1 MKHILITIALVALPM
16 LLSAQTENNHH
27 KRDGKEH
34 VKIEELVTDL
44 TQTQRTRID
53 IITRRSR
60 KTVELYRSQLHAVRD
75 SIRSYMNKQEDHS
88 AVLFPLYEREGMLQ
102 TEISKEYYRTK
113 VAIDDVLSP
122 EQYRQLQEKMQQ
134 SRRQKTGKAAAQTPS
149 RQKKQDKRTPQA
161 RSDK

>member
-1 MKHILITIALVALPM
+1 MKHLLFTIALVALPL
-16 LLSAQTENNHH
+16 LLSAQSEGNHQ
-27 KRDGKEH
+27 KREGKEH
-34 VKIEELVTDL
+34 MKIENLVTDL
-44 TQTQRTRID
+44 TSTQRTRID

-75 SIRSYMNKQEDHS
+75 SIRSYMSSQEDHS

-113 VAIDDVLSP
+113 VAIDDVLTP
-122 EQYRQLQEKMQQ
+122 EQYRQVTEKMEQN
-134 SRRQKTGKAAAQTPS
+134 RRNKAGKTPAHSPS
-149 RQKKQDKRTPQA
+149 SQKKQDNRIPQT